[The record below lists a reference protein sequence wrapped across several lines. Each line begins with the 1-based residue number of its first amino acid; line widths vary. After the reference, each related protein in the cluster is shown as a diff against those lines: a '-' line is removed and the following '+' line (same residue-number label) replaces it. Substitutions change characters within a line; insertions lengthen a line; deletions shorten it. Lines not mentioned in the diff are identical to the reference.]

1 MRHDIRLP
9 SGSNIFWAEHPNAT
23 APAGRKTKI
32 HASHCRGLC
41 RGGMDNE
48 YRAHTSGG
56 MDRAGARTG
65 APARS
70 GGSDSFTIGEL
81 ARESGVTLRA
91 LRFYQS
97 KGLLAPQ
104 RNGRARV
111 FSHENRDCLA
121 LILQGKRL
129 GFTLTEIRE
138 MLAAR
143 AHGCTKNLPINRTK
157 CVEQIKMLE
166 RRRREIDR
174 ALAELRRIYTDIFI
188 VSDVRPAGTSGP
200 I

>member
-1 MRHDIRLP
+1 MPPLSEVARLRFTRVAA
-9 SGSNIFWAEHPNAT
+9 GDYVGAVWTTNIALIP
-23 APAGRKTKI
+23 
-32 HASHCRGLC
+32 GL
-41 RGGMDNE
+41 
-48 YRAHTSGG
+48 
-56 MDRAGARTG
+56 DRAGARTG

-81 ARESGVTLRA
+81 ARECGVTLRA

-97 KGLLAPQ
+97 KGLLTPQ
-104 RNGRARV
+104 RNGRGRV
-111 FSHENRDCLA
+111 FSHEDRDCLA

-138 MLAAR
+138 MLAGR
-143 AHGCTKNLPINRTK
+143 AHGYTKNLPINRMK

-166 RRRREIDR
+166 RRRRDIDR

-188 VSDVRPAGTSGP
+188 VSDVRPADTSGP